1 MVVARSRYPERVTP
15 VQTSEFEL
23 NRTELDSEMDATTE
37 AGNTT
42 GGGIGKERDGVTV
55 DVEA

>member
-1 MVVARSRYPERVTP
+1 MARSRYPERVTP
-15 VQTSEFEL
+15 VQTSEFDL
-23 NRTELDSEMDATTE
+23 NPTELDSEMDATIE

-42 GGGIGKERDGVTV
+42 GEGIGKGRDGVTV

>member
-1 MVVARSRYPERVTP
+1 MARSRYPERVTP

-23 NRTELDSEMDATTE
+23 NRTELDSEMDATIE

-42 GGGIGKERDGVTV
+42 GEGIGKGRDGVTI